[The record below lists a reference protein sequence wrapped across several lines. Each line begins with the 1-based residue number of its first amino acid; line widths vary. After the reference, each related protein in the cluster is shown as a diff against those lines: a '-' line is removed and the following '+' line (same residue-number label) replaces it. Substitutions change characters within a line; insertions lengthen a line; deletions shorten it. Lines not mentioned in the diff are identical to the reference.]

1 MDPSN
6 ICLLVAASVF
16 PAPNSLIALVPL
28 YVCPSGHCAL
38 QHLPL
43 SGLGI
48 PWSLPASF
56 QYPRTDSWTTGSDL
70 AADHLFSVLTLCA
83 LGSYFC
89 PSLLSKQFVSLFLS
103 KRFWR
108 LTFTAISPPPLQTP
122 RSPTFWA
129 ASFLLS
135 GPPFLG
141 LQSPLCHL
149 LRSDTKEP
157 NASHAF
163 KVIVSPAC
171 PSLITPLLISSLARM
186 LKILVQTCVSPTASL
201 SLSAHISLTTP
212 SSTSGSGSAKDDSV

>member
-16 PAPNSLIALVPL
+16 PAPNSLITLVPL

-108 LTFTAISPPPLQTP
+108 LTFTAISPPTPSDPKVSNILGSQLPSVRAPTPGPSVPPL
-122 RSPTFWA
+122 SP
-129 ASFLLS
+129 
-135 GPPFLG
+135 
-141 LQSPLCHL
+141 
-149 LRSDTKEP
+149 
-157 NASHAF
+157 
-163 KVIVSPAC
+163 
-171 PSLITPLLISSLARM
+171 SSLR
-186 LKILVQTCVSPTASL
+186 
-201 SLSAHISLTTP
+201 H
-212 SSTSGSGSAKDDSV
+212 